1 MKNNMIDKIREEYV
15 EMEWEIDTAISLKQ
29 HTYSVSKTKT
39 ENNHITTK
47 LGTWD
52 NNNCFS

>member
-1 MKNNMIDKIREEYV
+1 MKNNMIDRIREEYV
-15 EMEWEIDTAISLKQ
+15 EMEWEIDTVISLKQ
-29 HTYSVSKTKT
+29 HTCVSKTKT